1 MLVFSLSFGRRL
13 KRLLNGVVLLA
24 TDYGLFEPV
33 PTAELIFLLFCLMLL
48 NLLKDVLAF
57 VIIHG

>member
-1 MLVFSLSFGRRL
+1 M
-13 KRLLNGVVLLA
+13 LNGVVLLA

>member
-1 MLVFSLSFGRRL
+1 M
-13 KRLLNGVVLLA
+13 LNGVVLLA
-24 TDYGLFEPV
+24 ADYGLLEPV

-48 NLLKDVLAF
+48 ILLKEVLAF